1 MGAAYYKTMGLRI
14 MKDAVLNSSITD
26 APSIDTVQDPVQ
38 AMPEAITDL
47 IATLDLS
54 IASQH
59 PVPEIGP
66 LLERTVLA
74 GGKRLRPTLCYLMS
88 GIFEVPLEKA
98 TPYARLTEFVHSA
111 SLAHDDV
118 LDWADR
124 RRDKPTINAVSCNS
138 QAILSGDFLVARVFA
153 ELSALKAYDLIGDLS
168 EVMEFLVYGEWLQ
181 ENSRYNTAVTSKTLL
196 QVAEFKTASLISWS
210 CMVPARMRKM
220 DPKVVQMCKEL
231 GKKLGI
237 GFQLVDDVID
247 YDPDGEKDFAR
258 DLKNGFINMVTWELI
273 DRNPELVPE
282 LRKFLSG
289 EAVPTPEWHREE
301 VEAATSRV
309 RKRASDE
316 LTAARDQLDEICRVV
331 LGERRE
337 TNLFARSLIELID
350 LMAMRTF

>member
-1 MGAAYYKTMGLRI
+1 
-14 MKDAVLNSSITD
+14 MKDVASNSSIID
-26 APSIDTVQDPVQ
+26 ACAAAPVVSPDMPSDPVQ
-38 AMPEAITDL
+38 AMPETITDL
-47 IATLDLS
+47 IENLDLS

-88 GIFEVPLEKA
+88 GIFEVELEKA
-98 TPYARLTEFVHSA
+98 TPYARLAEFVHSA

-118 LDWADR
+118 LDWAER

-153 ELSALKAYDLIGDLS
+153 ELSALKAYDLIADLS

-181 ENSRYNTAVTSKTLL
+181 ENSRYNTSVTSKTLL
-196 QVAEFKTASLISWS
+196 QVAEYKTASLISWC
-210 CMVPARMRKM
+210 CMVPARMRHM
-220 DPKVVQMCKEL
+220 SPEVVQMCKEL
-231 GKKLGI
+231 GLRLGI

-247 YDPDGEKDFAR
+247 YDPEGEKDFAR

-273 DRNPELVPE
+273 NKNPELVPD
-282 LRKFLSG
+282 LRKFLVG
-289 EAVPTPEWHREE
+289 EAVPTTDWHREE
-301 VEAATSRV
+301 VEAATARV

-316 LTAARDQLDEICRVV
+316 LKAARDQLDKICQVV
-331 LGERRE
+331 LRERRE
-337 TNLFARSLIELID
+337 GNLYARSLIELID